1 MTTGKRPPAPMLAVL
16 VAAGV
21 VLAQALLVPLFAGVA
36 ANSGTPRDLPVV
48 VAGPTQATSAFAEQL
63 EAGVPGGFDIIQMAD
78 PAAADREVRERYRY
92 AAFVLD
98 PSGGVSLHTA
108 SAASPAVAQLL
119 TQAVGQLGPG
129 EVEVVDLVPGSPDD
143 PRGTGFSAGFLPLA
157 LTSMLAGIA
166 LAVLIPGR
174 LPRLLGLLTFA
185 VLAGVVGAAVLDG
198 WLGVLNGDFLASA
211 AAIGLLALA
220 IAGAVAGLGAAFGG
234 PGIGIGAVLVF
245 LVGNPLSAAGSAPEL
260 LPQPWGAVGQ
270 WLPVGAGATLLRS
283 ATWFDWAGSALS
295 LVVLGGWALLGLLL
309 VLVGRARIR
318 PPR

>member
-1 MTTGKRPPAPMLAVL
+1 MTTGKRPPAPMLALL

-21 VLAQALLVPLFAGVA
+21 VLAQALLVPLFAGIA
-36 ANSGTPRDLPVV
+36 ANTEPRDLPVV
-48 VAGPTQATSAFAEQL
+48 VAGPAPAAEQL
-63 EAGVPGGFDIIQMAD
+63 TARLEQALPGAFDVTQVAD
-78 PAAADREVRERYRY
+78 AAAADQELRDRWAY

-98 PSGGVSLHTA
+98 PGGGVSLHTA

-119 TQAVGQLGPG
+119 TQAVAALGG
-129 EVEVVDLVPGSPDD
+129 DVEVVDVVPGSPDD
-143 PRGTGFSAGFLPLA
+143 PRGAGFSAGFLPLA

-174 LPRLLGLLTFA
+174 LPRLLGLLVFA
-185 VLAGVVGAAVLDG
+185 VLAGAVGAAVLDG

-211 AAIGLLALA
+211 TAIALLALA
-220 IAGAVAGLGAAFGG
+220 VAAAVAGLGAALGA
-234 PGIGIGAVLVF
+234 PGIGLGAVLVF
-245 LVGNPLSAAGSAPEL
+245 LVGNPLSGAGSAPEL

-309 VLVGRARIR
+309 VLVGRARIVPGR
-318 PPR
+318 